1 MNPTIIGG
9 LSGLLGA
16 SGLLLIVSALHRRR
30 PTLMARLSPYVHQR
44 PPGSGLLA
52 AADAEGRSMTDLL
65 LATVTGLGVLLE
77 SLGSSASSVRTRLAR
92 SGSPLTL
99 EQFRLQQLEWAAAG
113 FLVAVGLGA
122 LAALTG
128 STRVPAFLL
137 LALVASACGAALRDW
152 RLSQAV
158 RARRERIEAQLP
170 DVVELLAL
178 AVGAGQGPVA
188 AMERVVALGRGEL
201 VAELA
206 ATLTDIRSGTVL
218 TTALD
223 HLESRVGS
231 LHVTRLC
238 EAISVALERGTPL
251 AEVLRSQAAD
261 VREAARRDLMEEG
274 GRREI
279 AQMVPVVFIVLPITV
294 VFALFPGL
302 FVLRLGL

>member
-65 LATVTGLGVLLE
+65 LATVTGLGGLLE

>member
-1 MNPTIIGG
+1 MNPTLIGG

-16 SGLLLIVSALHRRR
+16 LGLLLIVSALHRRR

-65 LATVTGLGVLLE
+65 LATVTGLGGLLE

-137 LALVASACGAALRDW
+137 LALVASVCGAALRDW

>member
-1 MNPTIIGG
+1 MNPTLIGG

-65 LATVTGLGVLLE
+65 LATVTGLGGLLE

-137 LALVASACGAALRDW
+137 LALVASVCGAALRDW